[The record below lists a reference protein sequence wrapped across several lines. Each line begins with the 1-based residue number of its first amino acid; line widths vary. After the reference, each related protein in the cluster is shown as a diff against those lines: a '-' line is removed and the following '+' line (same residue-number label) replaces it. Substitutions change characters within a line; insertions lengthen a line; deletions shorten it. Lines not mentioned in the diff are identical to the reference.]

1 MVRYKKHLINYII
14 IPKELN
20 GELRSFDIVH
30 KISEIEKWYQVPGR
44 SLPKH
49 IQIFIERIKAMPS
62 YQELNELKQSQEH
75 DLTDT
80 RDEEVIRQ
88 IQEKYDLFLSQYF
101 SEENELQIVDA
112 LQEAYNSRLP
122 IRQQA
127 TV

>member
-1 MVRYKKHLINYII
+1 
-14 IPKELN
+14 
-20 GELRSFDIVH
+20 
-30 KISEIEKWYQVPGR
+30 
-44 SLPKH
+44 
-49 IQIFIERIKAMPS
+49 MPS
-62 YQELNELKQSQEH
+62 YQELNELKQSLEH

-80 RDEEVIRQ
+80 RDEKVIRQ